1 MRKFAALP
9 KQHVTSLF
17 SCMIFIISPM
27 AVKRTQSHHHWVL
40 QFWTEFFRMM
50 IRMSECV
57 LTVGSAVS
65 EERHQKRNVVNVL
78 QMRTDLVDTTR
89 KFGLKEGQT
98 QTGEELNA

>member
-1 MRKFAALP
+1 
-9 KQHVTSLF
+9 
-17 SCMIFIISPM
+17 
-27 AVKRTQSHHHWVL
+27 
-40 QFWTEFFRMM
+40 MM

-89 KFGLKEGQT
+89 KFGLKEGKT
-98 QTGEELNA
+98 QTLKFVIAVEHLRMHLLVLS